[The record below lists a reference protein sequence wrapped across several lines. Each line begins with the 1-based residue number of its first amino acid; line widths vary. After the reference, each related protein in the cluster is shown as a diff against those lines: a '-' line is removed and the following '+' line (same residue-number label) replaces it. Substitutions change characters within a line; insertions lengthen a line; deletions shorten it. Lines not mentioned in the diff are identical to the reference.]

1 MSTKIFSVFC
11 LLLIFNTFAYSQ
23 IFEDEQKYEI
33 RDSSLTLLKKYVKY
47 ADLTEDGISISED
60 YISKYL
66 SLFSEDANIVN
77 DLYGKKQFVSPSEFV
92 KSVKEKYPGGIE
104 VKAEIDSAYF
114 KSLKKVKD
122 DIFSVQVDCRKFTIG
137 LNNQNK
143 IVRKDITAT
152 FTIYFKYKDET
163 LSDFQI
169 KEIISKEIILQRRS
183 DKKMKGLYLGFNVNA
198 LAGRL
203 QSDNNIQ
210 YYNRDYKLSGTFS
223 AGIFA
228 DYCLSSN
235 YALGIG
241 IDYCSFNSNFYTKY
255 NNEMNN
261 NLPGTDIDNDNY
273 YLYVNSDFT
282 EKNSLKY
289 VSIPVKFKY
298 RHKLYDDISFFASA
312 GFSTSFLLS
321 SDSYINGSSVHSAW
335 YEEYNLLVD
344 DAELYN
350 LGEHNYDE
358 NFDLSVA
365 DLFFSG
371 ILEVGVSIPVKENSY
386 LNVGASLNHSFS
398 NLNYNTSSYRD
409 DYINLHGAP
418 KSLFLQSGGIF
429 ISYLYKL

>member
-11 LLLIFNTFAYSQ
+11 LLFIFNTFAYSQ
-23 IFEDEQKYEI
+23 IFEDEQKLEI

-60 YISKYL
+60 HILKYL

-77 DLYGKKQFVSPSEFV
+77 DLYGKKQCVSPSEFV

-152 FTIYFKYKDET
+152 FTIHFKYKDET

-169 KEIISKEIILQRRS
+169 KEIISKEIILQRHS
-183 DKKMKGLYLGFNVNA
+183 DKKMKGLYLGINVNA

-203 QSDNNIQ
+203 FSDNNIR
-210 YYNRDYKLSGTFS
+210 YYNREYKLSGAFS
-223 AGIFA
+223 AGISA
-228 DYCLSSN
+228 DYRLSSN
-235 YALGIG
+235 YAVGIG
-241 IDYCSFNSNFYTKY
+241 IDYCSFNSNFNTRY

-282 EKNSLKY
+282 EENNLKY
-289 VSIPVKFKY
+289 VSIPLKFKY
-298 RHKLYDDISFFASA
+298 RHKLYNDISLFASA
-312 GFSTSFLLS
+312 GFSTSFILS

-344 DAELYN
+344 DAALYN

-371 ILEVGVSIPVKENSY
+371 ILEVGVSIPLKETSF
-386 LNVGASLNHSFS
+386 LNIGAKLDHSFS
-398 NLNYNTSSYRD
+398 DLAYNVSSYRD

-418 KSLFLQSGGIF
+418 KSLFIQSGGIF
-429 ISYLYKL
+429 ISYLFKL